1 MATRQQIEQNKKKQA
16 FLNANGVK
24 VKIDGSWGPWQQKQ
38 YNRIKS
44 TNKNNFQSYVQDI
57 FNNIMIGAAM
67 AENPAI
73 MTASGWNQ
81 NKNGKYISNRT

>member
-44 TNKNNFQSYVQDI
+44 TNKNNFQKRRQ
-57 FNNIMIGAAM
+57 
-67 AENPAI
+67 
-73 MTASGWNQ
+73 NQ
-81 NKNGKYISNRT
+81 